1 MRGEICVGFASLF
14 SLAALLLLIFTHVG
28 QTSHSGVASQI
39 AMAKV
44 NVSGYGQALAKGF
57 GDPID
62 GLYTFNAT
70 APLEADLGLRQ
81 FYEFGMYSYCGYT
94 SDSPKTGICTNHT
107 TARRYEPYNALLAD
121 MQANYS
127 IFTDAIILGTTF
139 RNSGTLGSHTH
150 SAYYLLLLGTIC
162 CGLALILG
170 LIKHTLTFLLSAFF
184 ALVATL
190 FVLVGSALWT
200 VAINESADINRFVVG
215 SSIPLGITVSTG
227 TGLYLAWAAFA
238 CLFVSC
244 IPYVIS
250 TCTYR
255 G

>member
-1 MRGEICVGFASLF
+1 MRGELSNGADLDACQKPHGFA
-14 SLAALLLLIFTHVG
+14 AAHF
-28 QTSHSGVASQI
+28 HSFPRGI

-44 NVSGYGQALAKGF
+44 NVSGYGQALAQGF

-62 GLYTFNAT
+62 GLYTNNAT
-70 APLEADLGLRQ
+70 APLGAGLGMRQ
-81 FYEFGMYSYCGYT
+81 FYEFGLYTYCGYT
-94 SDSPKTGICTNHT
+94 SQTPQVGICTNHT
-107 TARRYEPYNALLAD
+107 TARRYEPYEAITSD
-121 MQANYS
+121 MLSNYS
-127 IFTDAIILGTTF
+127 LYTDAIIVGTTF
-139 RNSGTLGSHTH
+139 RDSGSTGTHTH
-150 SAYYLLLLGTIC
+150 SAYYLLLLGTIF
-162 CGLALILG
+162 CGLALVLG
-170 LIKHTLTFLLSAFF
+170 VIKHTVTFLASAFF

-190 FVLVGSALWT
+190 FVLAGAALWT
-200 VAINESADINRFVVG
+200 TALNQTEDINRFVVG
-215 SSIPLGITVSTG
+215 GSIPLGITVSIG